1 MNFAG
6 KSGWG
11 AMVRYAKPHS
21 LEEAL
26 ALLAEGPWRIL
37 AGGTDFY
44 PALGAK
50 PLRENVLD
58 INGLS
63 EMRGVSD
70 DDSHI
75 VIGARTT
82 WTAIARADLPP
93 AFDALRAAA
102 REVGSVQIQNVGTVA
117 GNLCNA
123 SPAADGVPALMALDA
138 EVELRSAGET
148 RRLPLGK
155 FILGNRKTAIRPGEM
170 VTAIRIPKASA
181 RGASAFV
188 KLGARRYLVISIAM
202 AAARLVVGAEGRIV
216 EAAVAV
222 GSCSA
227 VARRLRELE
236 AALVGRPADGSLGG
250 AVAAEH
256 LAGLAPIDDVRG
268 SRAYRIEAA
277 REIVARALCGAAG
290 VPETEL
296 AA

>member
-1 MNFAG
+1 ML
-6 KSGWG
+6 
-11 AMVRYAKPHS
+11 RYAKPHS

-58 INGLS
+58 INALS
-63 EMRGVSD
+63 ELRGVSD
-70 DDSHI
+70 DGDAI

-82 WTAIARADLPP
+82 WSAIVHASLPL
-93 AFDALRAAA
+93 AFDALKAAA
-102 REVGSVQIQNVGTVA
+102 REVGSIQIQNVGTVA

-123 SPAADGVPALMALDA
+123 SPAADGVPTLMVLDA
-138 EVELRSAGET
+138 EIELRSAGTT
-148 RRLPLGK
+148 RRLPLQK
-155 FILGNRKTAIRPGEM
+155 FILNNRKTALRPGEM
-170 VTAIRIPKASA
+170 VTAIRVPRASDK
-181 RGASAFV
+181 GSSAFV

-202 AAARLVVGAEGRIV
+202 AAARLMVGADGRIA

-227 VARRLRELE
+227 VAQRLPALE
-236 AALVGRPADGSLGG
+236 AALVGRVVDNSL
-250 AVAAEH
+250 ASVIVAEH
-256 LAGLAPIDDVRG
+256 LAALAPIDDVRG
-268 SRAYRIEAA
+268 SREYRIEAA
-277 REIVARALCGAAG
+277 REIIARALLDAAG